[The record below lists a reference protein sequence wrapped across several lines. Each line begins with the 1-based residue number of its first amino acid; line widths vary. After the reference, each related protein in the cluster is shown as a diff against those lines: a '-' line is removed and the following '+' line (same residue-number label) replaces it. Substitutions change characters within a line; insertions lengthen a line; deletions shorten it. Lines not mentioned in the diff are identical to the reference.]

1 MSQWWTAVLELR
13 NMTKY
18 NIEEV
23 KELWQHEPNDNAVFK
38 AEIEDIE
45 EYPPEIQNVI
55 RGEAERRR
63 KLIEA
68 AKKHHGKPRW
78 FDYTWNG
85 VFGFLFFMGAAIM
98 GASLP
103 VQALMLAVG
112 IVVGS
117 FVEEVV
123 RKLKEK
129 KNESGDDNPKD
140 EQKQ

>member
-1 MSQWWTAVLELR
+1 MAAI
-13 NMTKY
+13 KY
-18 NIEEV
+18 NLERAR
-23 KELWQHEPNDNAVFK
+23 KLWRQEPNDNAVFK

-55 RGEAERRR
+55 REEAERRR

-68 AKKHHGKPRW
+68 AKELHGKPKW
-78 FDYTWNG
+78 FDYTYDG

-103 VQALMLAVG
+103 IRALMLAVG
-112 IVVGS
+112 IVVGH
-117 FVEEVV
+117 FVKEVA
-123 RKLKEK
+123 KGLKEK
-129 KNESGDDNPKD
+129 KNVSSDKNPKD

>member
-1 MSQWWTAVLELR
+1 MAA
-13 NMTKY
+13 KY
-18 NIEEV
+18 NLERA
-23 KELWQHEPNDNAVFK
+23 KELWREEPNDNAVFK

-55 RGEAERRR
+55 REEAERRR

-68 AKKHHGKPRW
+68 AKEHRGKPRW
-78 FDYTWNG
+78 FDYTWDG

-103 VQALMLAVG
+103 IRALMLAVG

-117 FVEEVV
+117 FVKQIV
-123 RKLKEK
+123 KGLKEK
-129 KNESGDDNPKD
+129 KNVSSDKNPKD